1 MLYAVICKLAD
12 FLCYSAIKASHQTVL
27 WSLHYATFIKK
38 HVFCRKRL
46 EWIGMAATGYT
57 TYYKDSLKS
66 KFSISTDSSSKT
78 VTLTGQNVQPDDTA
92 VYYCA
97 RNPH

>member
-1 MLYAVICKLAD
+1 EQLTQPASETVQPGQRLTISCLVS
-12 FLCYSAIKASHQTVL
+12 YSVSSYWTAWIRQPAGKG
-27 WSLHYATFIKK
+27 
-38 HVFCRKRL
+38 L
-46 EWIGMAATGYT
+46 EWIGMAVGSS

-97 RNPH
+97 RQSQ